1 MRAAKR
7 IPAFLLVSASA
18 ALLGCTVGPNFERPG
33 APTVMRY
40 TEQTLPPE
48 TASADIQGGDAQ
60 RFLEGADVPGQ
71 WWTQFGSP
79 AIDQLVDMAL
89 KGNPD
94 LDAAQAS
101 LRQARQNYLATAG
114 GLQPQVDAKGG
125 IERQRRI
132 NDGDTFDLFSAS
144 VDVSYAVDVFGGLRR
159 GLEAQGAVEE
169 NTRFE
174 LEATYLSLISN
185 VVVTAI
191 QQASLRAQ
199 IASQMDIINAQQQQL
214 DLLNQQFELGAVARG
229 DVLQQQA
236 QLAQTQ
242 ASLPPLQR
250 NLEQTRNQL
259 ALLLGRFPAD
269 AQIPIIE
276 LTDLSLPTELPL
288 SVPSRLVEQRPDI
301 RASEA
306 TLHQAS
312 ALIGVA
318 DANLLPNFALSGSL
332 SASSGTLGEFV
343 SLQNTLLDLAA
354 GVTQP
359 IFNGGTL
366 RAQQR
371 AAVAQFDRAAAQ
383 YRSTVLS
390 SFTDVANVLAA
401 LQRDAEAL
409 QVQLYAEETARQ
421 SLDITTER
429 FQAGAIAYLALLDAQ
444 RTYQQARILLVIAQA
459 NRYEDTVALFTALG
473 GGWWNR
479 QDVREEYATTT
490 PAP

>member
-1 MRAAKR
+1 M
-7 IPAFLLVSASA
+7 
-18 ALLGCTVGPNFERPG
+18 
-33 APTVMRY
+33 VMRY
-40 TEQTLPPE
+40 TEQALPPE
-48 TASADIQGGDAQ
+48 TVSADIQGGDAQ
-60 RFLEGADVPGQ
+60 RFLDGADVPGQ
-71 WWTQFGSP
+71 WWTLFGSE
-79 AIDQLVDMAL
+79 ALNQLVQLAL
-89 KGNPD
+89 TGNPD
-94 LDAAQAS
+94 IEAAQAS
-101 LRQARQNYLATAG
+101 LRVARENYLATAG
-114 GLQPQVDAKGG
+114 GLQPQVNASGAVQ
-125 IERQRRI
+125 RQRAI
-132 NDGDTFDLFSAS
+132 TGSASPQLDEGDTLDLFTAS

-169 NTRFE
+169 TTRFE

-185 VVVTAI
+185 VVITAI
-191 QQASLRAQ
+191 RQASLRAQ
-199 IASQMDIINAQQQQL
+199 IASQLDIINAQQQQL

-242 ASLPPLQR
+242 ATLPPLQR
-250 NLEQTRNQL
+250 DVEQTRNQL
-259 ALLLGRFPAD
+259 ALLLGRFPAEG
-269 AQIPIIE
+269 QIPTIE
-276 LTDLSLPTELPL
+276 LTDLTLPTELPL
-288 SVPSRLVEQRPDI
+288 SVPSKLVEQRPDV

-318 DANLLPNFALSGSL
+318 DANLLPSFALAGSL
-332 SASSGTLGEFV
+332 SSTSGNLGEFI
-343 SLQNTLLDLAA
+343 SLQNTLLELAA
-354 GVTQP
+354 SVTQP

-371 AAVAQFDRAAAQ
+371 AAVAQFERAAAQ

-401 LQRDAEAL
+401 LQRDAETL

-479 QDVREEYATTT
+479 QDVAEDSPTMSQ
-490 PAP
+490 P

>member
-1 MRAAKR
+1 
-7 IPAFLLVSASA
+7 
-18 ALLGCTVGPNFERPG
+18 
-33 APTVMRY
+33 MRY

-48 TASADIQGGDAQ
+48 TVSADIQGGDAQ
-60 RFLEGADVPGQ
+60 RFLDGADVPGQ

-79 AIDQLVDMAL
+79 AINQLVDMAL

-114 GLQPQVDAKGG
+114 GLQPQVDASGG

-144 VDVSYAVDVFGGLRR
+144 VDVSYAIDVFGGLRR

-185 VVVTAI
+185 VVITAI

-242 ASLPPLQR
+242 ATLPPLQR

-276 LTDLSLPTELPL
+276 LTELTLPTELPL

-479 QDVREEYATTT
+479 EDVREEYATTA

>member
-1 MRAAKR
+1 
-7 IPAFLLVSASA
+7 
-18 ALLGCTVGPNFERPG
+18 
-33 APTVMRY
+33 MRY
-40 TEQTLPPE
+40 TEQALPPE
-48 TASADIQGGDAQ
+48 TVSADIQGGDAQ
-60 RFLEGADVPGQ
+60 RFIDGADVPGQ

-79 AIDQLVDMAL
+79 AIDQLVEMAL
-89 KGNPD
+89 SGNPD

-114 GLQPQVDAKGG
+114 GLQPQVDAGG
-125 IERQRRI
+125 SVERRRLI
-132 NDGDTFDLFSAS
+132 NEGDTFDLFSAS
-144 VDVSYAVDVFGGLRR
+144 VDVSYAIDAFGGLRR

-185 VVVTAI
+185 VVITAI
-191 QQASLRAQ
+191 RQASLRAQ
-199 IASQMDIINAQQQQL
+199 IASQLDIINAQQQQL

-242 ASLPPLQR
+242 ATLPPLQR
-250 NLEQTRNQL
+250 ELEQARNQL

-269 AQIPIIE
+269 AQIPTIE
-276 LTDLSLPTELPL
+276 LTDLTLPTELPL
-288 SVPSRLVEQRPDI
+288 SVPSKLVEQRPDV

-318 DANLLPNFALSGSL
+318 DANLLPNFALAGSL

-354 GVTQP
+354 NVTQP

-401 LQRDAEAL
+401 LQRDAETL

-479 QDVREEYATTT
+479 QDVQEEYATTT

>member
-1 MRAAKR
+1 
-7 IPAFLLVSASA
+7 
-18 ALLGCTVGPNFERPG
+18 
-33 APTVMRY
+33 MRY

-71 WWTQFGSP
+71 WWSQFGSP

-125 IERQRRI
+125 FERERQI
-132 NDGDTFDLFSAS
+132 NQGDTFDLFSAS
-144 VDVSYAVDVFGGLRR
+144 VDVSYAIDVFGGLRR
-159 GLEAQGAVEE
+159 NLEAEGAVEE

-191 QQASLRAQ
+191 RQASLRAQ
-199 IASQMDIINAQQQQL
+199 IASQLDIINAQQQQL

-242 ASLPPLQR
+242 ATLPPLQR
-250 NLEQTRNQL
+250 ELEQTRNQL

-269 AQIPIIE
+269 AQIPTIE
-276 LTDLSLPTELPL
+276 LTDLMLPTELPL

-332 SASSGTLGEFV
+332 SASSGNLGEFV
-343 SLQNTLLDLAA
+343 TLQNTLLNLAA

-479 QDVREEYATTT
+479 MDVQEEYATTAPT
-490 PAP
+490 P

>member
-1 MRAAKR
+1 
-7 IPAFLLVSASA
+7 
-18 ALLGCTVGPNFERPG
+18 
-33 APTVMRY
+33 MRY
-40 TEQTLPPE
+40 TEQALPPA
-48 TASADIQGGDAQ
+48 TVSADIQGGDAQ

-79 AIDQLVDMAL
+79 AVDQLVAMAL

-125 IERQRRI
+125 IQRERQI
-132 NDGDTFDLFSAS
+132 NQGNTFDLFSAQ
-144 VDVSYAVDVFGGLRR
+144 VDVSYAIDAFGGLRR

-185 VVVTAI
+185 VVITAI

-269 AQIPIIE
+269 AQIPTIE
-276 LTDLSLPTELPL
+276 LTDLTLPTELPL

-306 TLHQAS
+306 SLHQAS

-332 SASSGTLGEFV
+332 SASSGNLGEFV
-343 SLQNTLLDLAA
+343 SLQNTLLNLAA
-354 GVTQP
+354 NVTQP

-479 QDVREEYATTT
+479 MDVQEEYATTA